1 MKRILLAWI
10 VLTTVS
16 VSAVWAQKTVTGTVT
31 ARDDGSPVPGVNVIV
46 KGSTIGTVTDI
57 EGRYQISVPDNSTVL
72 VYSFIGLA
80 TEEVTVGTQT
90 VIDMVMTA
98 DIRQL
103 TEVVVTAIGLESDKA
118 SLGYSIQA
126 VNADEI
132 VNARETNIVN
142 ALNSKAAG
150 VMVVSASGSPGASA
164 LIRIR
169 GASSI
174 SRSNQPLFIVDGMPI
189 DNSGGINAIDG
200 VDNSNRAIDL
210 NPNDIASLTVL
221 KGPAATALY
230 GIRAANGAIIVTTK
244 RGGKGMKVE
253 FSGAY
258 TANQVNKL
266 PEMQTSYAQGRPVNG
281 VPTWR
286 GPDTGEGFS
295 WGPAIADLEFDG
307 SEYDFDKNGRLVPKG
322 TGNGQSA
329 IGYDNYDN
337 FFVTGSTYDANI
349 AVSGGNEDANYYFSA
364 GSLYQTGVVP
374 KADFSRYT
382 FLSKVSTK
390 LTKSLEAGMQ
400 LNYVNSGGNRI
411 QRGSNISGVM
421 LGLVRN
427 TPTFDI
433 ANGYTNGRDAAN
445 DPTTYMLPNGR
456 QRSYR
461 AGIYDSPLWTVNK
474 NPFRDE
480 VNRVIG
486 NVNLRWDILPWL
498 TASWKVGLD
507 YYNNRYKSAIDINSA
522 AVPTG
527 RLEQESAN
535 NRDINSD
542 FLLLIN
548 KDLGEKFNLSA
559 VLGHNFFST
568 RYVSYYAVGNGFGAP
583 GFYHISNTTTVQAN
597 EFVAEKDIFGVFGEL
612 KLAYDNFLFLNAS
625 ARNDWSSALPKE
637 NNSFFYP
644 AISLGW
650 AFTEMLQMQSNPIL
664 SYGKLRASW
673 GQVGND
679 APLYATANYFGGATN
694 TGDGFIDGITF
705 PAFGVNAFERNFGL
719 GNQNLEAELTTTI
732 ELGAEFQFLRGRLG
746 FDVTWYSAETDGQVV
761 AVDIAPSTGFGSA
774 VSNIGLIS
782 NKGWEVMF
790 NAVPVRAG
798 DFTWDMNINFTAY
811 ENIAEKL
818 DPNLGEGGI
827 ALEGFVSA
835 TSRVIEGQPY
845 GVIFG
850 DAYRKTE
857 DGRLIIGADGWPLA
871 DTQQRILG
879 DPNPDWFAGWRNTFS
894 WKGLTLS
901 ALLDFR
907 TGGDMWN
914 GTFSVMN
921 YWGTTQETAEQRN
934 IRGFV
939 FDGVVQVGQDE
950 AGNPIF
956 EQNATPVDFAN
967 PANGVGGT
975 KWTRY
980 GFGFT
985 NDNVEDASWVRLRD
999 VTLSYS
1005 LPGRLLDNSPITALD
1020 ISLTGR
1026 NLWLKTKYKGIDP
1039 EANLTGSSNGFGLE
1053 YFGMPNTKSYGVALK
1068 VTF

>member
-1 MKRILLAWI
+1 MKRILLLCF
-10 VLTTVS
+10 VLGMVFST
-16 VSAVWAQKTVTGTVT
+16 ALAQRVVTGSVT
-31 ARDDGSPVPGVNVIV
+31 AEDDGSPVPGVNVIV
-46 KGSTIGTVTDI
+46 KGTAIGTVTDI
-57 EGRYQISVPDNSTVL
+57 EGRYQVSVPDNNSVL
-72 VYSFIGLA
+72 VFSFIGLA

-103 TEVVVTAIGLESDKA
+103 TEVVITALGIEKDRA
-118 SLGYSIQA
+118 SLGYSVQS
-126 VNADEI
+126 VNADEL
-132 VNARETNIVN
+132 VNSRETNIVN

-164 LIRIR
+164 MIRIR

-174 SRSNQPLFIVDGMPI
+174 SRTNQPLFVVDGMPI
-189 DNSGGINAIDG
+189 DNSGGLNDVDG
-200 VDNSNRAIDL
+200 VDNSNRAIDI

-266 PEMQTSYAQGRPVNG
+266 PEMQRSYAQGRPVNG

-286 GPDTGEGFS
+286 GPDTFEGFS

-307 SEYDFDKNGRLVPKG
+307 SDYDFDKNGRLVPKG
-322 TGNGQSA
+322 TGNGKPA
-329 IGYDNYDN
+329 IGYDVPGA

-349 AVSGGNEDANYYFSA
+349 AVSGGNEDANYYISA

-374 KADFSRYT
+374 QADFSRYT
-382 FLSKVSTK
+382 FLSKLSTK
-390 LTKSLEAGMQ
+390 VTKDVEVGMQ

-433 ANGYTNGRDAAN
+433 GNGLTGRDAAN
-445 DPTTYMLPNGR
+445 EPSTYQLPDGT

-461 AGIYDSPLWTVNK
+461 AGIYDSPFWTVNK

-498 TASWKVGLD
+498 TASWKLGLD
-507 YYNNRYKSAIDINSA
+507 YYNNRFKYAIDINSA
-522 AVPTG
+522 ATPTG
-527 RLEQESAN
+527 RMEQQSAN

-548 KDLGEKFNLSA
+548 KDLSEKFNLNA

-568 RYVSYYAVGNGFGAP
+568 RYVAYNTTGDQFGAP
-583 GFYHISNTTTVQAN
+583 GFYHISNATTILAN
-597 EFVAEKDIFGVFGEL
+597 EFVGEKDIYGVFADV
-612 KLAYDNFLFLNAS
+612 KLGYDNFLFLNVS

-644 AISLGW
+644 AVSLGW
-650 AFTEMLQMQSNPIL
+650 AFTEMLDMHTNPIL

-679 APLYATANYFGGATN
+679 APIYATANYFGGATN

-719 GNQNLEAELTTTI
+719 GNQNLTAELTTTI
-732 ELGAEFQFLRGRLG
+732 ELGAEMQLLRGRLG
-746 FDVTWYSAETDGQVV
+746 FDVTWYKSETDGQVV
-761 AVDIAPSTGFGSA
+761 DVDIAPSTGFGSA
-774 VSNIGLIS
+774 ISNIGLIS
-782 NKGWEVMF
+782 NKGWEILF

-798 DFTWDMNINFTAY
+798 AFTWDMNINFTAY
-811 ENIAEKL
+811 ENIAERL

-827 ALEGFVSA
+827 ALAGFVSA

-850 DAYRKTE
+850 DAYQRTD
-857 DGRLIIGADGWPLA
+857 DGRLIIGNDGWPLA
-871 DTQQRILG
+871 SPQQRILG
-879 DPNPDWFAGWRNTFS
+879 DPNPEWFAGWRNTFS
-894 WKGLTLS
+894 YKGLALS
-901 ALLDFR
+901 ALLDIR
-907 TGGDMWN
+907 QGGFMWN
-914 GTFSVMN
+914 GTHSVMN
-921 YWGTTQETAEQRN
+921 YFGTTQETADQRN

-939 FDGVVQVGQDE
+939 FDGVVQTGTSGDGQ
-950 AGNPIF
+950 PIF
-956 EQNATPVDFAN
+956 EQNTTPVDFAN
-967 PANGVGGT
+967 PAAGVGGT
-975 KWTRY
+975 KWTRF

-985 NDNVEDASWVRLRD
+985 EDAIEDASWVRLRD
-999 VTLSYS
+999 ITLTYS
-1005 LPGRLLDNSPITALD
+1005 LPSRMLQNSPLSSVD
-1020 ISLTGR
+1020 ISFTGR
-1026 NLWLKTKYKGIDP
+1026 NLWLNTKYKGIDP
-1039 EANLTGSSNGFGLE
+1039 EANLTGASNGFGLE
-1053 YFGMPNTKSYGVALK
+1053 YFGMPNTKSYGMAFK